1 MKEGDRDI
9 FENFEVDK
17 VFIYL
22 TCGSDWDMVKSRAAY
37 SDSYT
42 GFHGWRVDDIQILFT
57 LKYV

>member
-22 TCGSDWDMVKSRAAY
+22 TCGSDWSSHEQHILIVTLVFMVEEWMTYKFY
-37 SDSYT
+37 
-42 GFHGWRVDDIQILFT
+42 L
-57 LKYV
+57 L